1 MIHVRG
7 TLGHLQA
14 TREKGEMA
22 MALTRDFKET
32 IRARAPEDAKY
43 REALLVEATE
53 TLLAGDFATAKTF
66 LRDFIN
72 ATIGFEQLG
81 HHVNKSPKSVMRMLS
96 PKGNPR
102 TENLIKILSCLQ
114 QREGVHFKVMAVH

>member
-1 MIHVRG
+1 
-7 TLGHLQA
+7 
-14 TREKGEMA
+14 

-32 IRARAPEDAKY
+32 IRARALEDAKY

-53 TLLAGDFATAKTF
+53 TLLAGDLATAKTI

-72 ATIGFEQLG
+72 ATIGFEELG
-81 HHVNKSPKSVMRMLS
+81 HHVNKSPKSVMRMLG

-102 TENLIKILSCLQ
+102 TENLIKILSYLQ